1 MVIAWR
7 LYNVQ
12 YVIFSYSFSAKSL
25 EPTDAG
31 TCTIS
36 DFKIEV
42 LELLPD
48 SKYHAASRAETY
60 IMWNISVGNLLAIL
74 R

>member
-1 MVIAWR
+1 MIDKHV
-7 LYNVQ
+7 L
-12 YVIFSYSFSAKSL
+12 FSDSFSARSL

-36 DFKIEV
+36 DYKIEV

-48 SKYHAASRAETY
+48 GKFCKYGWAL
-60 IMWNISVGNLLAIL
+60 V
-74 R
+74 